1 MTAMNPPPAFVR
13 PARFSAAEWDARVQ
27 LAAAY
32 RIFDHLGWTE
42 LIYNHISLRVPDE
55 HGHYLINPFGLHY
68 SEVCASNLV
77 KVDLEGRI
85 VGHADWPI
93 NPAGITFH
101 GAIHATLPDA
111 HCVMHLHT
119 TETQAVCCLK
129 DGLAFTNFYAAQLY
143 GKVAYHDFEGIT
155 VHADEGARILKS
167 AEGRPVLLLRN
178 HGPVTI
184 GATVAQALVLMWT
197 VTRACEVQL
206 ATQSMGEAIPIPPA
220 GAREVRRRLVPVQRE
235 VQRRRGCLRRAASAG
250 RSQGPELPPVA
261 RRAGA
266 VSPASSPGSRRAA
279 FRSARCSSRRPGC
292 GRPRTPARA
301 CRGCGASG
309 RTRSCAAAPSCRT
322 AGCR

>member
-1 MTAMNPPPAFVR
+1 
-13 PARFSAAEWDARVQ
+13 
-27 LAAAY
+27 
-32 RIFDHLGWTE
+32 
-42 LIYNHISLRVPDE
+42 
-55 HGHYLINPFGLHY
+55 
-68 SEVCASNLV
+68 VCASNLV

-167 AEGRPVLLLRN
+167 AAGRPVLLLRN

-206 ATQSMGEAIPIPPA
+206 ATQSMGEAIPIPPRCSRSA
-220 GAREVRRRLVPVQRE
+220 SPTRSSSTRSTAPARMPFAALRRLVDRKD
-235 VQRRRGCLRRAASAG
+235 
-250 RSQGPELPPVA
+250 
-261 RRAGA
+261 
-266 VSPASSPGSRRAA
+266 
-279 FRSARCSSRRPGC
+279 
-292 GRPRTPARA
+292 
-301 CRGCGASG
+301 
-309 RTRSCAAAPSCRT
+309 PSYRL
-322 AGCR
+322 